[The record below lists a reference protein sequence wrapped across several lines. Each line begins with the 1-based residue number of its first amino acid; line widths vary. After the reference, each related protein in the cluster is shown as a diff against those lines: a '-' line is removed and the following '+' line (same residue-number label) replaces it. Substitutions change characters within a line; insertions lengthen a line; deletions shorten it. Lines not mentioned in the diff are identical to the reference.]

1 MNDLK
6 EVVEQKQGQPWKVEK
21 VCDSFETADSVR
33 KNLLTDSK
41 DGLKAKV
48 KFLPSTGKFVVK
60 SRKPEEIVVEQKS
73 KKNKKQTPTA

>member
-21 VCDSFETADSVR
+21 VCDDFQSADLTR
-33 KNLLTDSK
+33 KNLLADTK
-41 DGLKAKV
+41 DGTQVKV
-48 KFLPSTGKFVVK
+48 KFLPSTGKFLVK
-60 SRKPEEIVVEQKS
+60 SRKLEETAVEQKS